1 MTALRS
7 LIAAA
12 AAFLI
17 LVPAA
22 SAEDHPE
29 VIHVHEAYA
38 RLGPASGAVF
48 FMIHNNGETDLR
60 LTGAR
65 TDAAQKAELHTHVE
79 TADGVMQMM
88 EIEGGVALPAG
99 EMHSFERGGDH
110 VMLMGLTADLKDGDL
125 IPVTLVFE
133 DGTEFQ
139 FDATVDNA
147 RKPGGAMGESGHQM
161 GHSDAM
167 SD

>member
-7 LIAAA
+7 LVAAA
-12 AAFLI
+12 AAFLT
-17 LVPAA
+17 LATAA
-22 SAEDHPE
+22 PAEDHPQTIQ
-29 VIHVHEAYA
+29 VDDAYA

-48 FMIHNNGETDLR
+48 FQIHNNGDTDLR

-65 TDAAQKAELHTHVE
+65 TDAAHKAELHTHVE

-88 EIEGGVALPAG
+88 EIEGGVSLPAG
-99 EMHSFERGGDH
+99 QMHSFERGSDH
-110 VMLMGLTADLKDGDL
+110 VMLMGLTAALKDGDL

-147 RKPGGAMGESGHQM
+147 RKPGAAM
-161 GHSDAM
+161 GHSGHKMGQSGAM
-167 SD
+167 TD